1 MVSSLEAARSG
12 QVVLLGI
19 LEWKGAILRKL
30 QGGVMVNNAQVQKM
44 CMGEDV
50 EHIDVW
56 ARVVGKTI
64 YYFNYQGYAQKL
76 LGMNCKN
83 D

>member
-1 MVSSLEAARSG
+1 
-12 QVVLLGI
+12 
-19 LEWKGAILRKL
+19 
-30 QGGVMVNNAQVQKM
+30 MVNNAQVQKM
-44 CMGEDV
+44 CMGEGV

-56 ARVVGKTI
+56 ARVVGETI